1 MRLPKQKGR
10 EHNMSTTKRDFE
22 AIAAV
27 MAKAFERS
35 KTDEEE
41 AILLDVSMELA
52 DYFAGQ
58 NERFKREQFLA
69 SCGIEVVS

>member
-1 MRLPKQKGR
+1 
-10 EHNMSTTKRDFE
+10 MSTTKRDFE

-35 KTDEEE
+35 RTEEEE
-41 AILLDVSMELA
+41 AILLDVSTDLA
-52 DYFAGQ
+52 EYFAGQ

-69 SCGIEVVS
+69 SCGIEMVP